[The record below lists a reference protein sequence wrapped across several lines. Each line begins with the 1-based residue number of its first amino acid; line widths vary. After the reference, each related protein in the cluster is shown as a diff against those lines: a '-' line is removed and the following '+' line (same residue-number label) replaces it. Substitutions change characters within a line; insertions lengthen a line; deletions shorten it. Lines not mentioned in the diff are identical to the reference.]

1 MPIFIHKKTTL
12 YKNIYRY
19 TKTITINRESYQFSL
34 TYNVRSSMNTNPLPK
49 GGIWIQED
57 NHMEL
62 GKNNTVLT
70 RIFQELLSV

>member
-34 TYNVRSSMNTNPLPK
+34 TYNVRSSINA
-49 GGIWIQED
+49 
-57 NHMEL
+57 NHYLKEEF
-62 GKNNTVLT
+62 GFSKITTWN
-70 RIFQELLSV
+70 

>member
-34 TYNVRSSMNTNPLPK
+34 TYN
-49 GGIWIQED
+49 
-57 NHMEL
+57 
-62 GKNNTVLT
+62 
-70 RIFQELLSV
+70 